1 MKKLIYEAL
10 VIKVSTRHILCFCT
24 SFHLKYFLTSF
35 SENIFALLFPSF
47 QNSIFPKYIFG
58 TFLLVICAKNTS
70 NSTFSSIIFAP
81 KLSLFYGSKT
91 TKKPKSDRIDNSNVS
106 FSHFFHISEN
116 ARQFWLT
123 ATRQLGVPLWSTTL
137 LMDFQGQKFTY
148 IASKHRASIR
158 GWWRWNSWCSSCYK
172 SLFMVVDRKYWPPVT
187 LPWGNVQLKV
197 TLTLTHQEQL
207 ASRCITF
214 IYSYSEF

>member
-1 MKKLIYEAL
+1 MCNYDFSLI
-10 VIKVSTRHILCFCT
+10 
-24 SFHLKYFLTSF
+24 
-35 SENIFALLFPSF
+35 
-47 QNSIFPKYIFG
+47 
-58 TFLLVICAKNTS
+58 
-70 NSTFSSIIFAP
+70 
-81 KLSLFYGSKT
+81 FYGFKA
-91 TKKPKSDRIDNSNVS
+91 KCRIWQNLMS
-106 FSHFFHISEN
+106 FFDFFHISEN

-197 TLTLTHQEQL
+197 TLTLTHQL
-207 ASRCITF
+207 AHQDALHLLVSLQC
-214 IYSYSEF
+214 SSESWQPWLHSCLNRTTTEGQQSKSES

>member
-1 MKKLIYEAL
+1 M
-10 VIKVSTRHILCFCT
+10 
-24 SFHLKYFLTSF
+24 
-35 SENIFALLFPSF
+35 
-47 QNSIFPKYIFG
+47 
-58 TFLLVICAKNTS
+58 
-70 NSTFSSIIFAP
+70 IFAP

-106 FSHFFHISEN
+106 FSPFFHISEN